1 MIMKL
6 QKSKKQQGGCN
17 MLGDIKILLGEH
29 SKKLR
34 KPIILLT
41 IDSLFNMFIYSMLY
55 FVLLDLINSQLSFTK
70 VKNYTIAMIIAFIF
84 RAIVNAIG
92 YTGIQAE
99 GARGIESMRISLGDH
114 IKNINLG
121 FFNKNSIGSLA
132 NIMTND
138 LQDFERV
145 ITHSISDL
153 IKTVVL
159 SIYFLIITF
168 FIDAQLAITQLSFV
182 LIAMPIIL
190 MGGKRVTAI
199 GKQKKEVMNEVISR
213 MVEYLSG
220 IQLFRAHNL
229 VGDKFER
236 LEKSFRDL
244 RRESIRTEIS
254 IVPYVL
260 IFQIIVDISFPVLLL
275 IATTKFGL
283 GNIDKKAFLTFI
295 IINLALTNILRA
307 FGVQYGVFRYL
318 KLASQKLIKTYNH
331 PEMNYKYEEAN
342 FENHDIEFENV
353 SFKYEEGENT
363 INNLS
368 FKAREGTMTALVG
381 PSGSGKTTVTSL
393 IARFWDI
400 NSGAI
405 TIGGQDIK
413 DIKPDS
419 LLKHISMVFQDV
431 YLLNDTVY
439 NNIKLGNP
447 KVTREEVIKA
457 AKIANCHE
465 FIENL
470 ENKYDTIVGEGGST
484 LSGGEKQRI
493 SIARAILKDA
503 PIILLDEATA
513 SLDADNE
520 LEIRKGIKKLTA
532 NKTVIVIAHRLNTI
546 KDADQIIVLNK
557 GAMEEKGNHGKL
569 MENKKRYYNMY
580 NEMEKAKSWAI

>member
-1 MIMKL
+1 
-6 QKSKKQQGGCN
+6 

-41 IDSLFNMFIYSMLY
+41 IDSLFNMFFYSMLY
-55 FVLLDLINSQLSFTK
+55 FVLLDLINFQLSFTK
-70 VKNYTIAMIIAFIF
+70 IKNYTIAMILAFIF

-92 YTGIQAE
+92 YTGIQAK
-99 GARGIESMRISLGDH
+99 GARGIQSMRISLGDH

-121 FFNKNSIGSLA
+121 FFNKNSIGSLS

-138 LQDFERV
+138 LQDFEKV
-145 ITHSISDL
+145 ITHSTSDL

-159 SIYFLIITF
+159 SVYLLIITF
-168 FIDAQLAITQLSFV
+168 FIDVKLAIIQLAFV
-182 LIAMPIIL
+182 LVAMPIIL
-190 MGGKRVTAI
+190 MGGKKVTAI

-220 IQLFRAHNL
+220 IQVFKAHNL
-229 VGDKFER
+229 AGEKFQR

-244 RRESIRTEIS
+244 KRESIRTEVS
-254 IVPYVL
+254 IVPFVL

-275 IATTKFGL
+275 IATTKFGV

-295 IINLALTNILRA
+295 IINIALTNILRA
-307 FGVQYGVFRYL
+307 FGAQYGVFRYL
-318 KLASQKLIKTYNH
+318 RLASQKLIKTYNQ
-331 PEMNYKYEEAN
+331 PEMSYKYEEAN
-342 FENHDIEFENV
+342 FRNYDIEFKNV
-353 SFKYEEGENT
+353 SFKYKEGENT

-368 FKAREGTMTALVG
+368 FKAEEGTMTALVG
-381 PSGSGKTTVTSL
+381 PSGSGKTTITSL

-405 TIGGQDIK
+405 KIGGKDIK
-413 DIKPDS
+413 DINPDS

-431 YLLNDTVY
+431 YLLNDTIY
-439 NNIKLGNP
+439 NNIKLGNERAT
-447 KVTREEVIKA
+447 KDDVIKA

-465 FIENL
+465 FIEKL
-470 ENKYDTIVGEGGST
+470 EDKYDTIVGEGGAT

-503 PIILLDEATA
+503 PIVLLDEATA

-520 LEIRKGIKKLTA
+520 LEIRKAIKKLTL

-546 KDADQIIVLNK
+546 KDADQIIVLNE
-557 GAMEEKGNHGKL
+557 GYIEEKGSHIELIK
-569 MENKKRYYNMY
+569 NKKRYYNMY
-580 NEMEKAKSWAI
+580 VEMERAKNWAI

>member
-1 MIMKL
+1 
-6 QKSKKQQGGCN
+6 

-41 IDSLFNMFIYSMLY
+41 IDSLFNMFFYSMLY
-55 FVLLDLINSQLSFTK
+55 FVLLDLINFQLSFTK
-70 VKNYTIAMIIAFIF
+70 IKNYTIAMILAFIF

-92 YTGIQAE
+92 YTGIQAK
-99 GARGIESMRISLGDH
+99 GARGIQSMRISLGDH

-121 FFNKNSIGSLA
+121 FFNKNSIGSLS

-138 LQDFERV
+138 LQDFEKV
-145 ITHSISDL
+145 ITHSTSDL

-159 SIYFLIITF
+159 SVYLLIITF
-168 FIDAQLAITQLSFV
+168 FIDVKLAIIQLAFV
-182 LIAMPIIL
+182 LVAMPIIL
-190 MGGKRVTAI
+190 MGGKKVTAI

-220 IQLFRAHNL
+220 IQVFKAHNL
-229 VGDKFER
+229 AGEKFQR

-244 RRESIRTEIS
+244 KRESIRTEVS
-254 IVPYVL
+254 IVPFVL

-275 IATTKFGL
+275 IATTKFGV

-295 IINLALTNILRA
+295 IINIALTNILRA
-307 FGVQYGVFRYL
+307 FGAQYGVFRYL
-318 KLASQKLIKTYNH
+318 RLASQKLIKTYNQ
-331 PEMNYKYEEAN
+331 PEMSYKYEEAN
-342 FENHDIEFENV
+342 FRNYDIEFKNV
-353 SFKYEEGENT
+353 SFKYKEGENT

-368 FKAREGTMTALVG
+368 FKAEEGTMTALVG
-381 PSGSGKTTVTSL
+381 PSGSGKTTITSL

-405 TIGGQDIK
+405 KIGGKDIK
-413 DIKPDS
+413 DINPDS

-431 YLLNDTVY
+431 YLLNDTIY
-439 NNIKLGNP
+439 NNIKLGNERAT
-447 KVTREEVIKA
+447 KDDVIKA

-465 FIENL
+465 FIEKL
-470 ENKYDTIVGEGGST
+470 EDKYDTAVGEGGST

-493 SIARAILKDA
+493 SIARAIIKDA
-503 PIILLDEATA
+503 PIVLLDEATA

-520 LEIRKGIKKLTA
+520 LEIRKAIKKLTL

-546 KDADQIIVLNK
+546 KDADQIIVLNE
-557 GAMEEKGNHGKL
+557 GYIEEKGSHIELIK
-569 MENKKRYYNMY
+569 NKKRYYNMY
-580 NEMEKAKSWAI
+580 VEMERAKNCAI